1 MNMDLHTNV
10 GMAILE
16 QLKKGFSLDLKRESV
31 LMDEYI
37 KSLSI
42 KCRDS
47 NQKAK
52 ALSGGN
58 QQKVVIAKWLATKPK
73 VLIMDEPTRGI
84 DIGSKNQIYALINEL
99 AKQGIG
105 IIMISSELPEVL
117 QVANNIVVFAA
128 GKVTGRLENKDLTQD
143 ILLDYATSQK
153 AV

>member
-1 MNMDLHTNV
+1 MNLHTNV
-10 GMAILE
+10 GMAILD
-16 QLKKGFSLDLKRESV
+16 QLKKGLGLDLKKECV

-42 KCRDS
+42 KCRDG

-58 QQKVVIAKWLATKPK
+58 QQKVVIAKWLATKQK

-84 DIGSKNQIYALINEL
+84 DIGSKNQIYALMNDL

-128 GKVTGRLENKDLTQD
+128 GKITGSLENKDLTQD

>member
-1 MNMDLHTNV
+1 MDLHTNV
-10 GMAILE
+10 GMTILD
-16 QLKKGFSLDLKRESV
+16 QLKKGLGLDLKKEVV

-42 KCRDS
+42 KCRDG
-47 NQKAK
+47 NQAAK

-58 QQKVVIAKWLATKPK
+58 QQKVVIAKWLATNPK
-73 VLIMDEPTRGI
+73 ILIMDEPTRGI
-84 DIGSKNQIYALINEL
+84 DIGSKNQIYALINDL

-128 GKVTGRLENKDLTQD
+128 GRVTGMLENRELTQD